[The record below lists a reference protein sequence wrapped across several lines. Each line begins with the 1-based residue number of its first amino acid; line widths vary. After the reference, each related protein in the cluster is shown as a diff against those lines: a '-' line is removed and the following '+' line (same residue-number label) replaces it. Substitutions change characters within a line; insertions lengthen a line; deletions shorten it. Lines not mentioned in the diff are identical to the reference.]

1 MGKTAFYT
9 GKGDRGDTSR
19 LGGQGRIAKSDA
31 LIDTIGAM
39 DEATCAIG
47 VARAQ
52 AQEPLL
58 QQALPDVQRRLYRL
72 MSHLSATPEFRE
84 TYVGVTVEDVS
95 WLEGLI
101 AALEGDLPPLK
112 EFVVPGD
119 SLPGAAFHLARATV
133 RRAERRLVEFSEL
146 EPGVRAPNLA
156 FVNRLSSLMF
166 VAALREDSLAGK
178 RLTLARSAGNEQ

>member
-1 MGKTAFYT
+1 MGKTAFFT

-39 DEATCAIG
+39 DEATCALG
-47 VARAQ
+47 VARAG

-58 QQALPDVQRRLYRL
+58 QQVLPDVQRRLYRL
-72 MSHLSATPEFRE
+72 MSHLSATPELRE
-84 TYVGVTVEDVS
+84 KYAGVTTEDVL
-95 WLEGLI
+95 WLEELI
-101 AALEGDLPPLK
+101 AQLEVDLPPLT

-119 SLPGAAFHLARATV
+119 SLSGAAFHLARATV
-133 RRAERRLVEFSEL
+133 RRAERRLVEFAEL
-146 EPGVRAPNLA
+146 EPGIRAPNLA

-166 VAALREDSLAGK
+166 VGALREDVLVGK
-178 RLTLARSAGNEQ
+178 GVTLARK